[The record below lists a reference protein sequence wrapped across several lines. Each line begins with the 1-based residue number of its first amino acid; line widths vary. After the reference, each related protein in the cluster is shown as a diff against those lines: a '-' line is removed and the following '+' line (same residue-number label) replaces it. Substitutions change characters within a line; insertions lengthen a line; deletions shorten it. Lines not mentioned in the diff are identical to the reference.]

1 MSVELGPVKN
11 TLKQGKVF
19 YMLNID
25 GHRKL
30 GNSWNIKYLKEYE
43 PLRMVTLWWIPG
55 KVKL

>member
-25 GHRKL
+25 SHRKL

-43 PLRMVTLWWIPG
+43 PLRMVTLWCIPG